1 MPLASPCCCCA
12 STPRPAS
19 KTHYTP
25 TNISRCSVSHKVTKL
40 CAVLNRCKRWYE
52 HGELHPKSSS
62 NSDVVTQ
69 QKYHSPRRTSPWM
82 ELETCWTRVC
92 VCVSRRTTTSS
103 TRRRRTRLQT
113 ARTSSGKKK
122 LPPRPKRRRATKK
135 MGAKDSKPCC
145 ISYEDAVKRGK
156 KQSLCVCTLRLF

>member
-12 STPRPAS
+12 STPRPAN

-25 TNISRCSVSHKVTKL
+25 TDISRCSVSHKVTKL

-82 ELETCWTRVC
+82 ELETCWTVCVC

-122 LPPRPKRRRATKK
+122 LPPRPKRRRTTKK
-135 MGAKDSKPCC
+135 NGSKGF
-145 ISYEDAVKRGK
+145 EAVLHQLRGCR
-156 KQSLCVCTLRLF
+156 QAR